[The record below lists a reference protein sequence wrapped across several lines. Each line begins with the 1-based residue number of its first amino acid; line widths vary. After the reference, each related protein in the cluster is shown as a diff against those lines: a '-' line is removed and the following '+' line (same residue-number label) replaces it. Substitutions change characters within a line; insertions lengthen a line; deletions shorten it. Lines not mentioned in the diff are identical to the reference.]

1 MCHNLKTKIANTFVE
16 GSLES
21 SENGAF
27 EWVFIGGDIYFC
39 LQMRV
44 KILTELWNM
53 QKLPNFDYAKNAP
66 ESKKCRF
73 LKNAVLVR
81 KSIVIELANRVLYD
95 AFRRPP
101 KSRWFW
107 CLRLKNTAFL
117 MISALFDIDGQL
129 WSRSQSRNG
138 LRDISEDSYMFE
150 LRVFT
155 IKRTSCPCPA

>member
-1 MCHNLKTKIANTFVE
+1 
-16 GSLES
+16 
-21 SENGAF
+21 
-27 EWVFIGGDIYFC
+27 
-39 LQMRV
+39 
-44 KILTELWNM
+44 M

-129 WSRSQSRNG
+129 WSRSQSRNRQ
-138 LRDISEDSYMFE
+138 RDISEASYMFE
-150 LRVFT
+150 LRVST